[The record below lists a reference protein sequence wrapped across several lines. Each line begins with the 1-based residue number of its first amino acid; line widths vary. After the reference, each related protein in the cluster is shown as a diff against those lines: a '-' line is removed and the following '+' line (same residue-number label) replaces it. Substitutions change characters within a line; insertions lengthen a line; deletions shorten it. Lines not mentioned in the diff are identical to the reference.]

1 VNSRVSIRVV
11 LADDQALL
19 RGAFRMLISSTED
32 MQVVGEAANG
42 QEAVALAEE
51 LKPDVLLM
59 DIRMPELD
67 GLAATR
73 LICADEALAGVRV
86 LILTTFEFDE
96 YVAEALRAGASGFL
110 GKGMRPQELLD
121 AVRTVAA
128 GDSLLSPLATR
139 SLITRFLAQ
148 PQTNPANAVAG
159 PARLDPLTPRELD
172 VMGQVALG
180 LSNDEIAKQLFLSPL
195 TVKTHVNRA
204 MAKLGARDRAQLV
217 VIAYQCG
224 LVLPTSGMTPAPD
237 VLRTQ

>member
-1 VNSRVSIRVV
+1 VTIRVL

-19 RGAFRMLISSTED
+19 RGTFRMLIDSTAD
-32 MQVVGEAANG
+32 MEVVGEAANG
-42 QEAVALAEE
+42 REAVELARSSRA
-51 LKPDVLLM
+51 DVLLM

-73 LICADEALAGVRV
+73 LICADENLAGVRV

-110 GKGMRPQELLD
+110 GKGMRPEELLD

-128 GDSLLSPLATR
+128 GDSLLSPTATR

-148 PQTNPANAVAG
+148 PERSTPAAPG
-159 PARLDPLTPRELD
+159 RLDALTPRERD
-172 VMGQVALG
+172 VMGLVALG
-180 LSNDEIAKQLFLSPL
+180 LSNDDIAERLFLSPL

-204 MAKLGARDRAQLV
+204 MTKLGARDRAQLV
-217 VIAYQCG
+217 VVAYQCG
-224 LVLPTSGMTPAPD
+224 LVLPGTA
-237 VLRTQ
+237 